1 MSDDYHEFELA
12 GTSQRRCASL
22 AFRAGKS
29 VARLRHDESPVRPAD
44 SNSSQ
49 LLGIAAVSVTVLLW
63 GMSGVAIKATSV
75 TGIVTAFYRT
85 WFAIPLLWMT
95 MMSPQ
100 LRSGLDRNWLR
111 ASILGGT
118 LFCVH
123 QILYF
128 TSLKL
133 TTVAN
138 VTIIGALQPV
148 LVLLLAGR
156 MFGEAVTAASVV
168 WSIVA
173 FAGTAMVVLGSSAA
187 PTWSLLGDTLATV
200 NLFAFTAYFLVSK
213 RIRATVGAW
222 EYVVGMTTVSGIGMA
237 LAAAATAQDLG
248 SPSGTDWVL
257 LAAIAIFPGSLGH
270 ALTNWA
276 HAHVTAFVAS
286 MILLA
291 VPVIATAGAHLF
303 LAEPVSG
310 QQILGAAVVL
320 AAVGMIVA
328 SARRAS
334 VRLELAESGAE
345 TDAP

>member
-1 MSDDYHEFELA
+1 MRRSNPK
-12 GTSQRRCASL
+12 GSQ
-22 AFRAGKS
+22 F
-29 VARLRHDESPVRPAD
+29 
-44 SNSSQ
+44 
-49 LLGIAAVSVTVLLW
+49 LGVTAVSFTVLLW
-63 GMSGVAIKATSV
+63 GLSGVAIKATSV

-95 MMSPQ
+95 MMSPG

-111 ASILGGT
+111 ASVVGGS

-123 QILYF
+123 QVLYF

-156 MFGEAVTAASVV
+156 MFGESVTAASLL

-173 FAGTAMVVLGSSAA
+173 VAGTGLVVLGSSAA
-187 PTWSLLGDTLATV
+187 PTSSLLGDTIATF
-200 NLFAFTAYFLVSK
+200 NLFAFTAYFLASK

-222 EYVVGMTTVSGIGMA
+222 EYVVGMTTVSGIGMLLVA
-237 LAAAATAQDLG
+237 LTTGQDLG
-248 SPSGTDWVL
+248 SPSGADWLLL
-257 LAAIAIFPGSLGH
+257 LAIAMFPGSIGH

-291 VPVIATAGAHLF
+291 VPVIATVGAHVF

-310 QQILGAAVVL
+310 QQIVGGVVVL

-328 SARRAS
+328 SARRSS
-334 VRLELAESGAE
+334 VRLELAESVAE

>member
-1 MSDDYHEFELA
+1 MRRSDP
-12 GTSQRRCASL
+12 T
-22 AFRAGKS
+22 
-29 VARLRHDESPVRPAD
+29 
-44 SNSSQ
+44 SSQ
-49 LLGIAAVSVTVLLW
+49 LLAIGAVSFTVLLW
-63 GMSGVAIKATSV
+63 GLSGVAIKATSV
-75 TGIVTAFYRT
+75 SGIVTAFYRT

-95 MMSPQ
+95 MLSPK

-111 ASILGGT
+111 ASILGGV

-123 QILYF
+123 QVLYF

-156 MFGEAVTAASVV
+156 MFGESVTTASVL

-173 FAGTAMVVLGSSAA
+173 FVGTALVVLGSSAA
-187 PTWSLLGDTLATV
+187 PTWSLLGDTIATI
-200 NLFAFTAYFLVSK
+200 NLFAFTAYFLASK

-222 EYVVGMTTVSGIGMA
+222 EYVVGMTTVSGVGMLLVA
-237 LAAAATAQDLG
+237 LATGQDLG
-248 SPSGTDWVL
+248 SPRGIDWL
-257 LAAIAIFPGSLGH
+257 LLLAIAIFPGSVGH

-276 HAHVTAFVAS
+276 HAHVSAFVAS

-291 VPVIATAGAHLF
+291 VPVIATAGAHVF
-303 LAEPVSG
+303 LAEPVSVLQVVG
-310 QQILGAAVVL
+310 SAVVL
-320 AAVGMIVA
+320 AAVAMIVG
-328 SARRAS
+328 SARRSS
-334 VRLELAESGAE
+334 VRLELAESVAE

>member
-1 MSDDYHEFELA
+1 
-12 GTSQRRCASL
+12 
-22 AFRAGKS
+22 
-29 VARLRHDESPVRPAD
+29 VRLRHDDETVHRPD
-44 SNSSQ
+44 SQRSQ
-49 LLGIAAVSVTVLLW
+49 LLGIGAVSFTVLLW
-63 GMSGVAIKATSV
+63 GLSGVAIKATSV

-85 WFAIPLLWMT
+85 WFAIPLLWLT
-95 MMSPQ
+95 MLSPR
-100 LRSGLDRNWLR
+100 LRRGLDRDWLR
-111 ASILGGT
+111 ASVIGGA

-123 QILYF
+123 QMLYF

-138 VTIIGALQPV
+138 VTILGALQPV

-156 MFGEAVTAASVV
+156 MFGEVVTAGSVV

-173 FAGTAMVVLGSSAA
+173 FVGTAMVMLGSSAA
-187 PTWSLLGDTLATV
+187 PTWSLLGDTLATI
-200 NLFAFTAYFLVSK
+200 NLFAFTGYFLASK

-222 EYVVGMTTVSGIGMA
+222 EYVVGMTTVSGLGMA
-237 LAAAATAQDLG
+237 VAAGVTGQDFA
-248 SPSGTDWVL
+248 SPRGADWLL
-257 LAAIAIFPGSLGH
+257 LAAIAIFPGTLGH

-291 VPVIATAGAHLF
+291 VPVVATAGAHVF
-303 LAEPVSG
+303 LGEPVSLL
-310 QQILGAAVVL
+310 QVLGAAVVL

-328 SARRAS
+328 SAGRDS
-334 VRLELAESGAE
+334 VRLELAESVAE

>member
-1 MSDDYHEFELA
+1 M
-12 GTSQRRCASL
+12 
-22 AFRAGKS
+22 KS
-29 VARLRHDESPVRPAD
+29 RER
-44 SNSSQ
+44 Q
-49 LLGIAAVSVTVLLW
+49 LLGIGAIGFTVLLW
-63 GMSGVAIKATSV
+63 GLSGVAIKATSV

-85 WFAIPLLWMT
+85 WFAIPLLWLT
-95 MMSPQ
+95 MLSPT

-111 ASILGGT
+111 ASIVGGV

-123 QILYF
+123 QVLYF

-156 MFGEAVTAASVV
+156 MFGEAVTTASVV

-173 FAGTAMVVLGSSAA
+173 FVGTAMVVLGSSAA
-187 PTWSLLGDTLATV
+187 PTWSLLGDALATV
-200 NLFAFTAYFLVSK
+200 NLFAFTAYFLASK
-213 RIRATVGAW
+213 RIRETLGAW
-222 EYVVGMTTVSGIGMA
+222 EYVVGMTTVSGLGMA
-237 LAAAATAQDLG
+237 FVVVATGQDLG
-248 SPSGTDWVL
+248 SPSGEDWLL
-257 LAAIAIFPGSLGH
+257 LAAIAIFPGTVGH

-291 VPVIATAGAHLF
+291 VPVIATAGAHYF

-310 QQILGAAVVL
+310 LQVLGAAVVL

-328 SARRAS
+328 SARRSS
-334 VRLELAESGAE
+334 VRLELAESLAE